1 MSEADETHGASPGPS
16 NVLVRPMT
24 SDDLPALEELYYD
37 FHEYHAAH
45 VPGHLR
51 SLGARDAWDRTP
63 LREALTKIL
72 ADGDAALFVAEEA
85 LGLVGLIEIY
95 LRADAASP
103 AVWPRRYVELQSL
116 WIAEAARRQGLAR
129 RLVAQAAAWAEQKGA
144 LEIRLSVWEFN
155 AAARQLYERLG
166 FTTLKRRMAIGLDA
180 GCPR

>member
-103 AVWPRRYVELQSL
+103 AVWPRRYVELLKPRAGKGWRVGWS
-116 WIAEAARRQGLAR
+116 RRQRPGPSR
-129 RLVAQAAAWAEQKGA
+129 RVRWRSA
-144 LEIRLSVWEFN
+144 
-155 AAARQLYERLG
+155 
-166 FTTLKRRMAIGLDA
+166 
-180 GCPR
+180 